1 MTEFAL
7 SPDPPIKLIDG
18 LPVSLWKKR
27 YRTRRMGEIRYYIQ
41 ERISEWRKKAGPPS
55 DLTVD
60 FLVDLYQRQK
70 GKCYYSG
77 IPLVLNSRKGHA
89 VPNSISLDRID
100 PDKGYTQRNVVWCT
114 YFVNTMKGNLT
125 ESEFL
130 GLLRLI
136 LKTRS

>member
-7 SPDPPIKLIDG
+7 SPDPPTKLING
-18 LPVSLWKKR
+18 LPVSIWKKQ
-27 YRTRRMGEIRYYIQ
+27 YRRRRMGEIRYYIQ

-60 FLVDLYQRQK
+60 YLVDLYQQQK

-77 IPLVLNSRKGHA
+77 ITLFLNARKGHA
-89 VPNSISLDRID
+89 VPNSISLDRLD
-100 PDKGYTQRNVVWCT
+100 PHKGYTQGNVVWCT
-114 YFVNTMKGNLT
+114 YFVNTMKGKLT

-130 GLLRLI
+130 GLLRQI